1 MQITGLGARRV
12 HSVFSS
18 IRVHVGKV
26 EFSWPCSQSD
36 SLCESELHF
45 LEDSEVSNVI
55 TISGTQQSF

>member
-1 MQITGLGARRV
+1 MP
-12 HSVFSS
+12 SVFSS
-18 IRVHVGKV
+18 IRVYVGKV